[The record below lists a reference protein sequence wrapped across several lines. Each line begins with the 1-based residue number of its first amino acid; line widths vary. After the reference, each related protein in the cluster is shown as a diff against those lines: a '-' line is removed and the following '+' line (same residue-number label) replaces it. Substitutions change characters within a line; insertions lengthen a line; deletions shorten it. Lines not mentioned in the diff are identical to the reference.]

1 MANPDGI
8 APVAEV
14 KGGPVDFAVVTALK
28 LEREAV
34 LKVLTKDTNRYKR
47 TTSRSLTTMGT
58 SLFPLPASV
67 IQLSS

>member
-14 KGGPVDFAVVTALK
+14 KGGPVDFAMVTALK

-34 LKVLTKDTNRYKR
+34 LKRLGMANG
-47 TTSRSLTTMGT
+47 SSLELLNPG
-58 SLFPLPASV
+58 
-67 IQLSS
+67 SSSTDRQDHL